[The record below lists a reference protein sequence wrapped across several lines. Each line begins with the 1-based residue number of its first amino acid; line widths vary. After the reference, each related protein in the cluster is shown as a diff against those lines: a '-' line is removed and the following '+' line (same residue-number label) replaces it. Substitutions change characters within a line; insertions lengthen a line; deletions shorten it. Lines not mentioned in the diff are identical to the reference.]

1 MVLLSV
7 NVNKFA
13 LIRNSRGTDTPNLC
27 DIAKKCI
34 QYGADG
40 ITIHPRPDERHATK
54 KDVPE
59 LKAVCDDFNVEFNV
73 EGYPS
78 EEFLDLVCHVKPT
91 QVTLVPDPPEALTS
105 SFGWNLKE
113 NQDFLSS
120 VMKRLADNSI
130 RSSIFVDPTVEN
142 EDLLKIIN
150 PDQVELY
157 TFDYAHGYT
166 VDRIK
171 AIEPYIDCVKRLK
184 DKHVKF
190 NAGHD
195 LSLDNLAYFLKMLPD
210 VEEVSIGHALVCDAF
225 ERGLKNTI
233 SEYKKRCE
241 ISQ

>member
-27 DIAKKCI
+27 EVAKKCI

-59 LKAVCDDFNVEFNV
+59 LKAVCDDFKVEFNV

-78 EEFLDLVCHVKPT
+78 DDFLDLVCQTKPT

-113 NQDFLSS
+113 NEGFLTN
-120 VMKRLADNSI
+120 VMKRLADNDI

-142 EDLLKIIN
+142 EALLNSIN
-150 PDQVELY
+150 PDRVELY
-157 TFDYAHGYT
+157 TFDYAHVT
-166 VDRIK
+166 TQ
-171 AIEPYIDCVKRLK
+171 IEKS
-184 DKHVKF
+184 
-190 NAGHD
+190 N
-195 LSLDNLAYFLKMLPD
+195 
-210 VEEVSIGHALVCDAF
+210 
-225 ERGLKNTI
+225 
-233 SEYKKRCE
+233 
-241 ISQ
+241 